1 MAGGFITDLK
11 IGYWLGTTPIKQ
23 ESYKFLGSLF
33 SAASVGLVILLLN
46 KTFGFGGDSPLQAP
60 QASAMAAV
68 IKPLMTGEQAPWVL
82 YLAGVFLAIIL
93 EIIRVPSLA
102 FALGIYL
109 PIQLNTPL
117 LFGGLV
123 AYLVSKSTKNEAL
136 AKARSDRG
144 TLIASGF
151 IAGGAIMGVVSAFII
166 FIGQNIFGDGW
177 TLARGIGTSHWA
189 ESAGGE
195 ILGFVMFALLLVY
208 PYWDSLRVK
217 DKS

>member
-1 MAGGFITDLK
+1 
-11 IGYWLGTTPIKQ
+11 
-23 ESYKFLGSLF
+23 
-33 SAASVGLVILLLN
+33 
-46 KTFGFGGDSPLQAP
+46 
-60 QASAMAAV
+60 
-68 IKPLMTGEQAPWVL
+68 L

-177 TLARGIGTSHWA
+177 TLAHGIGTSHWA

-208 PYWDSLRVK
+208 LYWDSLRVK